1 MKKIVLAILLACSF
15 PLSSQTTPYTV
26 QISWQPASDGS
37 DAGGTINVY
46 KAIGFCGSA
55 SQQFTQIAT
64 DVSLDGPYL
73 DSSVTSGS
81 YCYYVTAVVNSDES
95 GPSPTTSVSIK
106 PGPVTNFKVTVTVK

>member
-1 MKKIVLAILLACSF
+1 MKKIPLAILLACSS
-15 PLSSQTTPYTV
+15 PLFSQTTTYTV
-26 QISWQPASDGS
+26 QISWQPAADGS

-46 KAIGFCGSA
+46 KAIGSCGSA
-55 SQQFTQIAT
+55 SQQFTKIAT

-95 GPSPTTSVSIK
+95 SPSPTTSVSIK
-106 PGPVTNFKVTVTVK
+106 PGPATNFKVTVNLQ